1 MANILV
7 VEDDP
12 ATREVLTLYL
22 QAAGHKVT
30 SGEDGLDGLRKAV
43 ALVPDLI
50 VSDVNMPNLDG
61 FGLLSAVRGNNKTA
75 SIPFVFL
82 TMFDD
87 RDTFRRAMGLGANDL
102 INKPIKRDELLDTV
116 NARLHRA
123 STRGA
128 TLTPASA
135 KAAGVSAIPPRAPAT
150 IAPPPSRPL
159 PVQTMVSRSMP
170 DTGSFGAVDNNAV
183 KETRIGTVLFS
194 DVRNYTMMCEILS
207 PEEVA
212 EMMNTFFT
220 RACEPIQDQNGW
232 VVKLLGDG
240 IVAMFDSYA
249 SAANDHAERAM
260 KASLLMI
267 AAARRFQGWINQR
280 YRGRGLPEF
289 GIGVGINTGEVVV
302 CKIGAGPN
310 AETTILGDTVNI
322 AARLEA
328 KTKDL
333 GWSVVSALSTFKAAG
348 PRFLTGRR
356 GTIDV
361 KGKSETVDVIELTG
375 LMPKP
380 NTPDEQLVFYHEIS
394 EAIAANTAIA
404 EIRANEA
411 LSKSQPIPAVR
422 GDGGTSVGGATGT
435 YNAGAFRKG
444 EAVIEIEGYHIIRK
458 LGEGGMSK
466 VYLADHL
473 ETKQQHV
480 LKVLS
485 LNLEDESESDVIQRF
500 IQEYA
505 LLSQV
510 THPNVATIFGHG
522 FTDTHAYISMEFF
535 PNGDLRL
542 AIKKGIQVNTA
553 LDYLRQTTLS
563 LGAIHQ
569 IGIVHRDL
577 KPDNLMLRADGSLGL
592 ADFGI
597 AKQLSTMVT
606 KTRHGEVFGTPYY
619 LSPEQALGRPVD
631 QRSDLY
637 SLGVMFFEM
646 LTGDKPYHA
655 DDPQGLLFKH
665 VHGDLPVLPSHMAKF
680 QPVINRLLA
689 KAPDQ
694 RFSGAQQ
701 LLAALQPYFREA
713 GISMQSAPP
722 ASGSNPAFERTQ
734 PLR

>member
-1 MANILV
+1 MAHILV

-22 QAAGHKVT
+22 QAAGHKV
-30 SGEDGLDGLRKAV
+30 SSAEDGLDGLRKAV
-43 ALVPDLI
+43 ALNPELI

-75 SIPFVFL
+75 TIPFVFL

-128 TLTPASA
+128 TLTPTSA
-135 KAAGVSAIPPRAPAT
+135 RAAGVSNVSSARASQS
-150 IAPPPSRPL
+150 APSGS
-159 PVQTMVSRSMP
+159 TMSRSMP
-170 DTGSFGAVDNNAV
+170 DTGSFGTIGDAAS

-194 DVRNYTMMCEILS
+194 DIRNYTMMCEILS
-207 PEEVA
+207 PEEVT
-212 EMMNTFFT
+212 EMMNTFYA

-267 AAARRFQGWINQR
+267 AAARRFQGWILQR
-280 YRGRGLPEF
+280 YRNRGLPDF
-289 GIGVGINTGEVVV
+289 GIGIGINTGEVVV

-310 AETTILGDTVNI
+310 AETTILGDSVNI

-328 KTKDL
+328 KTKEM
-333 GWSVVSALSTFKAAG
+333 GWSIVVAHSTIKAAG

-356 GTIDV
+356 ASVDINGRNDLI
-361 KGKSETVDVIELTG
+361 DVIELTG

-394 EAIAANTAIA
+394 EAIAANTAIT
-404 EIRANEA
+404 EIRANETFNQS
-411 LSKSQPIPAVR
+411 LSGVPHNNISDI
-422 GDGGTSVGGATGT
+422 GGSTGT
-435 YNAGAFRKG
+435 YNAAAFKRG
-444 EAVIEIEGYHIIRK
+444 EVPVEIEGFHIIRK

-466 VYLADHL
+466 VYLADNL
-473 ETKQQHV
+473 DTRQQQV
-480 LKVLS
+480 LKVLN
-485 LNLEDESESDVIQRF
+485 LNLDDDTESDVIQRF
-500 IQEYA
+500 IQEFA
-505 LLSQV
+505 LLSQIV
-510 THPNVATIFGHG
+510 HPNVATIFGHG
-522 FTDTHAYISMEFF
+522 FTDTHAYIAMEFF
-535 PNGDLRL
+535 PGGDLRA
-542 AIKKGIQVNTA
+542 AIKRGIPLDKA
-553 LDYLRQTTLS
+553 LDYLKQTTLS

-597 AKQLSTMVT
+597 AKQLSTMIT

-637 SLGVMFFEM
+637 SLGVMFYEM

-665 VHGDLPVLPSHMAKF
+665 VHGDLPVLPSHLAKF

-689 KAPDQ
+689 KSPEQ

-701 LLAALQPYFREA
+701 LLAALQPYFRES

-722 ASGSNPAFERTQ
+722 GAASNAAFERTQ
-734 PLR
+734 PMR

>member
-1 MANILV
+1 MAHILV

-22 QAAGHKVT
+22 QAAGHQVS

-43 ALVPDLI
+43 ALTPDLI

-75 SIPFVFL
+75 GIPFVFL

-135 KAAGVSAIPPRAPAT
+135 KAAGINNIPLQPARP
-150 IAPPPSRPL
+150 IPSSSSLVRGGATP
-159 PVQTMVSRSMP
+159 TMVSRSMP
-170 DTGSFGAVDNNAV
+170 DTGSFGAVSNDAV

-194 DVRNYTMMCEILS
+194 DVRNYTTMCEILS

-240 IVAMFDSYA
+240 VVAMFDSYA

-260 KASLLMI
+260 KSSLLMI

-280 YRGRGLPEF
+280 YRNRGLPEF
-289 GIGVGINTGEVVV
+289 GIGIGINTGEVVV

-328 KTKDL
+328 KTKEL
-333 GWSVVSALSTFKAAG
+333 GWSIVAAQSTFKSSG

-356 GTIDV
+356 GTADL
-361 KGKSETVDVIELTG
+361 KGKTDTVDVVELIG

-380 NTPDEQLVFYHEIS
+380 NTPDDQLVFYHEIS
-394 EAIAANTAIA
+394 EAIAANSAIA
-404 EIRANEA
+404 ELRVQEA
-411 LSKSQPIPAVR
+411 LSNSQMTPSIR
-422 GDGGTSVGGATGT
+422 NDFGATTGT
-435 YNAGAFRKG
+435 YSAAAFRKG
-444 EAVIEIEGYHIIRK
+444 EAVIEIDGYHIVKK

-485 LNLEDESESDVIQRF
+485 LNLEDENESDVIQRF
-500 IQEYA
+500 IQEFA

-510 THPNVATIFGHG
+510 VHPNVATIFGHG
-522 FTDTHAYISMEFF
+522 FTDTHAYIAMEYF
-535 PNGDLRL
+535 PGGDLRA
-542 AIKKGIQVNTA
+542 AIKRGIQVNTA
-553 LDYLRQTTLS
+553 LDYLKQTTLS

-597 AKQLSTMVT
+597 AKQLSTMIT

-665 VHGDLPVLPSHMAKF
+665 VHAELPQLPSSLTKF

-689 KAPDQ
+689 KSPDQ

-713 GISMQSAPP
+713 NISMHAAP
-722 ASGSNPAFERTQ
+722 AAGRSNPDFERTQ
-734 PLR
+734 PLN